1 VLGYYVVAQ
10 PYKIETPKTVT
21 VENEDGTTSEVTTI
35 ETTTVMSIKEY
46 LRPIVYDFDEA
57 TTLIDTEGEKIK
69 VELNTVNGTTT
80 PEEFLRR
87 LSRNDGYKG
96 SIDPSRDHAFGNYYK
111 VEIEDEESGYGVYA
125 YLCNYSEIQ
134 KATEYDTELG
144 ELAYNYANGHT
155 LTDDQLKK
163 LHHDVTLT
171 LSAQKDDDTVVSVN
185 TLGSLQQA
193 IDKGVSNVVQLSS
206 NITIGEGQTI
216 AIPENARVM
225 LDLNGHKIINL
236 DGAAFTAASGS
247 SLTLVNGSLEQQDP
261 DGVTDPPASY
271 VLRATG
277 AEVLM
282 SQITTTNFQYGIY
295 IGDST
300 TGNELDSRVYLKKC
314 NINGEVCAA
323 FISGN
328 GLVSEQKS
336 RLIIEGS
343 TLESPNIVIAGNG
356 TTTGNGRWGTDI
368 QIVGNSR
375 INGTSSNSVG
385 IYQPQKNSTLTVID
399 SRICASTGIALKG
412 GSAEIMNSLIEADGA
427 YNEPSFD
434 GSGFTNTGD
443 AIYIE
448 SNYEYDIYLKI
459 SKHSILQHAAEQ
471 SKSLRVYEKDA
482 PNVVVEIES
491 GTFDEELP
499 PEYLVK
505 GVVQSTDANGKTIVV
520 VQENLGE
527 VTEEQTDETTEPE

>member
-1 VLGYYVVAQ
+1 
-10 PYKIETPKTVT
+10 
-21 VENEDGTTSEVTTI
+21 
-35 ETTTVMSIKEY
+35 M
-46 LRPIVYDFDEA
+46 
-57 TTLIDTEGEKIK
+57 
-69 VELNTVNGTTT
+69 
-80 PEEFLRR
+80 
-87 LSRNDGYKG
+87 
-96 SIDPSRDHAFGNYYK
+96 
-111 VEIEDEESGYGVYA
+111 
-125 YLCNYSEIQ
+125 
-134 KATEYDTELG
+134 
-144 ELAYNYANGHT
+144 
-155 LTDDQLKK
+155 
-163 LHHDVTLT
+163 
-171 LSAQKDDDTVVSVN
+171 
-185 TLGSLQQA
+185 
-193 IDKGVSNVVQLSS
+193 
-206 NITIGEGQTI
+206 
-216 AIPENARVM
+216 
-225 LDLNGHKIINL
+225 
-236 DGAAFTAASGS
+236 
-247 SLTLVNGSLEQQDP
+247 
-261 DGVTDPPASY
+261 
-271 VLRATG
+271 
-277 AEVLM
+277 
-282 SQITTTNFQYGIY
+282 
-295 IGDST
+295 
-300 TGNELDSRVYLKKC
+300 
-314 NINGEVCAA
+314 
-323 FISGN
+323 
-328 GLVSEQKS
+328 
-336 RLIIEGS
+336 IIEGS

-375 INGTSSNSVG
+375 INGISSNSVG

-399 SRICASTGIALKG
+399 SWICASTGIALKG